1 MTAYDAPTRQVR
13 AVEDAGDVNVNVV
26 NRSQA
31 QLPRERAYW
40 GAIWVGLLGA
50 FTSFVLFTLLGLAV
64 GVTVLSFRG
73 TSVLPSEGTGSIIWE
88 TVAGIVAYF
97 IGGYV
102 AGRAAPVFK
111 RSWGAL
117 NGLSVFFLS
126 TPFLLLG
133 LVVFGGIA
141 AGAYAGVGLTAGHLH
156 ISLTPLTSSPAI
168 DQARAA
174 SWAAVAWVLAG
185 IIVSYLGGAL
195 GTRRRPKTP

>member
-1 MTAYDAPTRQVR
+1 MAVNQPRESQGRGGGDPPTAYRAPRQRVR
-13 AVEDAGDVNVNVV
+13 AVDDPHDVDGDVW
-26 NRSQA
+26 NRSQM
-31 QLPRERAYW
+31 QLLRERAHW
-40 GAIWVGLLGA
+40 GAIWAGLLGA
-50 FTSFVLFTLLGLAV
+50 FTAFVLFSLLGLAV
-64 GVTVLSFRG
+64 GVSVFSSG
-73 TSVLPSEGTGSIIWE
+73 GASVLPSEGTGAMIWE
-88 TVAGIVAYF
+88 TVAGIAAYF

-111 RSWGAL
+111 RSWAAL

-168 DQARAA
+168 DQARPA
-174 SWAAVAWVLAG
+174 SWAA
-185 IIVSYLGGAL
+185 
-195 GTRRRPKTP
+195 